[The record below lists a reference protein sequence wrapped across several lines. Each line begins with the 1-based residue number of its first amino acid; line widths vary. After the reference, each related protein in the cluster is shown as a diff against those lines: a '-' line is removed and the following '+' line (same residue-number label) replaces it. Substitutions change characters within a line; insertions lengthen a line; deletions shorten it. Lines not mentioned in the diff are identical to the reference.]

1 MGYVIYNIRTRKQLK
16 NAMNDEKSYA
26 TPGAAKA
33 ALTRALYNTNPVIFR
48 EDHAVTTFADYHNN
62 IVQMVERTNALTGA
76 KYMEREDTPFYCSP
90 SSETYWS
97 S

>member
-1 MGYVIYNIRTRKQLK
+1 MTHVVYNTTTTRL
-16 NAMNDEKSYA
+16 MNSKTYA
-26 TPGAAKA
+26 TAGTAKA
-33 ALTRALYNTNPVIFR
+33 ALTRAAKNDNTMIKT
-48 EDHAVTTFADYHNN
+48 DYAVTTFADHYDN